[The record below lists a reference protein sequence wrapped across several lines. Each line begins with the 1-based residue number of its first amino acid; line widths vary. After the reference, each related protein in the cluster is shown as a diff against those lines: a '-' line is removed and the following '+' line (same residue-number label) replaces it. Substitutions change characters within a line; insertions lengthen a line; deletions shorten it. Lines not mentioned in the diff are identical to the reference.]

1 MFLKPNSQ
9 KVKVVHKMF
18 KYACIIL
25 LFLFKGEKRKRSHIG
40 NISNYLWEKE
50 NCSNE
55 LENMNDSEI
64 INLSNL
70 AVRFNLRN
78 VSGI

>member
-1 MFLKPNSQ
+1 MGLGGGGFNYGEVPEFTILQ
-9 KVKVVHKMF
+9 IHKMF

-50 NCSNE
+50 SCLNE
-55 LENMNDSEI
+55 LGNTDDSEI
-64 INLSNL
+64 INL
-70 AVRFNLRN
+70 A
-78 VSGI
+78 I